1 MNEFGSRIN
10 FPANSF
16 QIIGR
21 KTIENLINIKNLL
34 EENIDGNLLIEGYAS
49 SDGDEQYNTQLSLN
63 RAEAVRDYLIKLGVA
78 PERLDI
84 KGYGEKILLK
94 IMRVQE
100 GRAINRRV
108 QFKSN

>member
-1 MNEFGSRIN
+1 MTLLVLKAI
-10 FPANSF
+10 F
-16 QIIGR
+16 QS
-21 KTIENLINIKNLL
+21 KKIKNLL

-49 SDGDEQYNTQLSLN
+49 SDGDEQYNTQLSIN

-84 KGYGEKILLK
+84 KGYGEENPLEDNES
-94 IMRVQE
+94 QE